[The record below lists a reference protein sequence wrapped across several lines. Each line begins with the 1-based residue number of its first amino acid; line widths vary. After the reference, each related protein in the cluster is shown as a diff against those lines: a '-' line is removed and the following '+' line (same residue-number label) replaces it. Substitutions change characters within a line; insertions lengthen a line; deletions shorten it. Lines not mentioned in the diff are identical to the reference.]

1 MSQESIKPI
10 NVAEELSN
18 SFLEYS
24 MSVIISRALPDVRD
38 GLKPSQRRVLYAM
51 RQLGVTPGKAH
62 VKCAKIVGET
72 MGNYHPHG
80 DQSIYSTLVNMG
92 QPWSMREMLVDGQG
106 NFGSV
111 EGDAAASMRYTEA
124 RLHHLGMAMM
134 EDLDKDTVDFQPN
147 YDGSQ
152 EEPTVLPSAF
162 PNFLVNGGTGIA
174 VGMATNLAPHNLG
187 EVIDGI
193 CAQIEN
199 PEITLPELM
208 QHIKGPDFPVSCEIR
223 GIRGIE
229 EYFRTGRGSMRL
241 RGKVEIEE
249 NENGKSLIVIR
260 EVPYGVN
267 RAVLQERIAE
277 LVNEKTLTG
286 ISGMRDLS
294 DEETRIEIELKRDAR
309 AQVVVAQ
316 LFKLTALETSFSVNM
331 LAIHKNR
338 PKQLSLKEAIDAYIE
353 HRREVIIRR
362 TRFLLGKAEERA
374 ELLEAFLLALGHL
387 DDFIKIIRDS
397 KNRDEAR
404 ERLAAYQFST
414 ATAEGLGILIRSQ
427 AAVQGDRYVFSERQV
442 NAILELRLYQLTGLE
457 RDKVKGEYD
466 EILETIKDLLDIL
479 AREERVLNIIKDEL
493 RALKEKHATPRKCP
507 ILAEAGEIAME
518 ELIANDAM
526 IVTLSHRGYVKRTPA
541 SEYRL
546 QGRGGKGL
554 KGMETKATA
563 KDEADDF
570 IEHLFSVQA
579 HDYLLFFTNTGRVY
593 VERVYGLPEG
603 SRTSTGRSIKNVLDL
618 KPEEKIAALLRLER
632 ATDENGNDV
641 TFREDA
647 GYIFFATRNGKVKKT
662 ALNDFRN
669 YRKAGLTAINL
680 DEGNDLIGVNLTTGD
695 NEIILVTRNGLS
707 VRFTEGV
714 YKKPQGEP
722 GEGEEAAEEETG
734 GDEEAVEDDGTPQI
748 RPQGRATAG
757 VTGIRLGKDDAVI
770 GMAIVTEGATL
781 LVAAENGL
789 GKRTDFKSYPYRRRG
804 GKGVKTMNVTE
815 KTGKVVSAVAV
826 TEQDELMLMTSTG
839 QSIRIKVGGEKGIRE
854 TGRVAQGVKLLTLKE
869 GEKLQDVAIVIPDGE
884 DAAGEVSEALSDE
897 PGEALQGRELQGE
910 EPAGDDAT

>member
-72 MGNYHPHG
+72 MGNFHPHG
-80 DQSIYSTLVNMG
+80 DQSIYTTLVNMG

-124 RLHHLGMAMM
+124 RLHPLGMAMM

-152 EEPTVLPSAF
+152 DEPSVLPSAF

-193 CAQIEN
+193 CAQIDN

-208 QHIKGPDFPVSCEIR
+208 QYIKGPDFPVSCEIR

-249 NENGKSLIVIR
+249 NENGKSFIVIR

-309 AQVVVAQ
+309 PQVVVAQ

-353 HRREVIIRR
+353 HRREVVIRR
-362 TRFLLGKAEERA
+362 TRYLLGKAEERA

-404 ERLAAYQFST
+404 ERLAAYSFTT

-466 EILETIKDLLDIL
+466 EVLETIKDLLDIL

-493 RALKEKHATPRKCP
+493 RVIREKHATPRKCP

-526 IVTLSHRGYVKRTPA
+526 IVTLSHRGYIKRTPA

-554 KGMETKATA
+554 KGMETKATG

-593 VERVYGLPEG
+593 VQRVYDLPEG

-632 ATDENGNDV
+632 ATDDNGNDI

-647 GYIFFATRNGKVKKT
+647 GYVFFATRSGKVKKT

-669 YRKAGLTAINL
+669 YRKAGLTAIILEENN
-680 DEGNDLIGVNLTTGD
+680 ELIGVRLTSGSD
-695 NEIILVTRNGLS
+695 EIVLVTHEGMSL
-707 VRFTEGV
+707 RFH
-714 YKKPQGEP
+714 
-722 GEGEEAAEEETG
+722 
-734 GDEEAVEDDGTPQI
+734 EDDTRSMGRASAGVMGI
-748 RPQGRATAG
+748 RPVENDFVVGLA
-757 VTGIRLGKDDAVI
+757 L
-770 GMAIVTEGATL
+770 VTEGSTL
-781 LVAAENGL
+781 LVASENGL
-789 GKRTDFKSYPYRRRG
+789 GKRTSFEEYRKQSRG
-804 GKGVKTMNVTE
+804 GKGIITMKVTE
-815 KTGKVVSAVAV
+815 KTGPVVGAV
-826 TEQDELMLMTSTG
+826 TVTDADELMLMTSTG
-839 QSIRIKVGGEKGIRE
+839 QSIRIRVNEIRE
-854 TGRVAQGVKLLTLKE
+854 TGRNAQGVKLLTLKE
-869 GEKLQDVAIVIPDGE
+869 GEKLQDISLVIPDGE
-884 DAAGEVSEALSDE
+884 DS
-897 PGEALQGRELQGE
+897 PGEGGE
-910 EPAGDDAT
+910 GAVGEAEEGGDAASESPADSGE

>member
-1 MSQESIKPI
+1 MSQDSIKPI
-10 NVAEELSN
+10 NVAEELSS

-51 RQLGVTPGKAH
+51 RQLGVTPGKPH
-62 VKCAKIVGET
+62 VKCARIVGET
-72 MGNYHPHG
+72 MGNFHPHG
-80 DQSIYSTLVNMG
+80 DSSIYSTLVNMG
-92 QPWSMREMLVDGQG
+92 QPWSMRDMLVDGQG

-111 EGDAAASMRYTEA
+111 EGDGAASMRYTEA

-152 EEPTVLPSAF
+152 NEPTVLPSAF

-193 CAQIEN
+193 CAQIDK
-199 PEITLPELM
+199 PDISLPELM
-208 QHIKGPDFPVSCEIR
+208 QYIKGPDFPVACEIR

-249 NENGKSLIVIR
+249 NENGRSIITIR

-267 RAVLQERIAE
+267 RATLQERIAA
-277 LVNEKTLTG
+277 LVNEKILTG

-294 DEETRIEIELKRDAR
+294 DAETRIEIELKRDAR
-309 AQVVVAQ
+309 PQVVVNQ

-331 LAIHKNR
+331 LAIHQNR

-362 TRFLLGKAEERA
+362 TRYLLGKAEERA

-404 ERLAAYQFST
+404 ERLAAYQFPLST
-414 ATAEGLGILIRSQ
+414 AEALGILIRSQ
-427 AAVQGDRYVFSERQV
+427 AAIQGVNYVFSERQV
-442 NAILELRLYQLTGLE
+442 NAILELRLYQLTGME

-466 EILETIKDLLDIL
+466 SILIDIKDLMDIL
-479 AREERVLNIIKDEL
+479 AREERVLTIIKDEL
-493 RALKEKHATPRKCP
+493 RVIKDKHATPRKCP
-507 ILAEAGEIAME
+507 ILAEAGEVAME
-518 ELIANDAM
+518 DLIANDAM

-554 KGMETKATA
+554 KGMETRATG
-563 KDEADDF
+563 KDEPNDF

-579 HDYLLFFTNTGRVY
+579 HDYVMFFTNTGRVY
-593 VERVYGLPEG
+593 VERVYELPEG
-603 SRTSTGRSIKNVLDL
+603 TRTSMGRSIRNVLNL

-632 ATDENGNDV
+632 TVDEDGNDV

-647 GYIFFATRNGKVKKT
+647 GFVFFATRSGKVKKT

-669 YRKAGLTAINL
+669 YRKDGIIAINL
-680 DEGNDLIGVNLTTGD
+680 EEDNELIGVRLTCGS
-695 NEIILVTRNGLS
+695 NEIVLVTHEGLS
-707 VRFTEGV
+707 LRFH
-714 YKKPQGEP
+714 
-722 GEGEEAAEEETG
+722 
-734 GDEEAVEDDGTPQI
+734 EDDT
-748 RPQGRATAG
+748 RSLGRDTAG
-757 VTGIRLGKDDAVI
+757 VMGIRPVEGDFVVGLAL
-770 GMAIVTEGATL
+770 VTHGSTL
-781 LVAAENGL
+781 LVASENGL
-789 GKRTDFKSYPYRRRG
+789 GKRTDFEEYRTQSRG
-804 GKGVKTMNVTE
+804 GKGIITMKVTD
-815 KTGKVVSAVAV
+815 KTGPVVGAV
-826 TEQDELMLMTSTG
+826 TVTNADELMLMTSPG
-839 QSIRIKVGGEKGIRE
+839 QSIRIRVAEIRE
-854 TGRVAQGVKLLTLKE
+854 TGRNAMGVKLLTLKE
-869 GEKLQDVAIVIPDGE
+869 GEKLQDISLFIPDGE
-884 DAAGEVSEALSDE
+884 DADAAVDASIDASIDASE
-897 PGEALQGRELQGE
+897 
-910 EPAGDDAT
+910 